1 MVQAVALRGSA
12 ARAWLISLSASSNRL
27 VNKLAAARSTCASA
41 TSSKSRDLR
50 ENLAASGYAAS
61 KRRNFPISRSPRA
74 TIFSL
79 AAAAADKSP
88 ASFAEFAAANRRSN
102 SSSGDA
108 GFCCALACRH
118 PRTASR
124 KRHAPRADRLQRMTF
139 EDREGGV
146 WIKAECPRLVP
157 KSTRLAANCSSRGIW
172 REIPRGR
179 VLKEG
184 RAGQVG
190 ILRCASNTRL
200 VAAGSLLLV
209 VPNLHG
215 PHSRLFAN
223 EASAVGKLRTI
234 VQLQNEYT
242 ARREN
247 RGFACNLPLLKP
259 IGQQKF

>member
-27 VNKLAAARSTCASA
+27 ANKLAAARSTCASA
-41 TSSKSRDLR
+41 TSSNSRDLR

-79 AAAAADKSP
+79 AAAAAGKSP

-157 KSTRLAANCSSRGIW
+157 KSTRLVASCSSRGIW
-172 REIPRGR
+172 REIAISNNVGR
-179 VLKEG
+179 VKHFSSSTLR
-184 RAGQVG
+184 RALEKKRHFALADG
-190 ILRCASNTRL
+190 LRF
-200 VAAGSLLLV
+200 
-209 VPNLHG
+209 P
-215 PHSRLFAN
+215 
-223 EASAVGKLRTI
+223 
-234 VQLQNEYT
+234 
-242 ARREN
+242 
-247 RGFACNLPLLKP
+247 
-259 IGQQKF
+259 

>member
-41 TSSKSRDLR
+41 TSSNSRDLR
-50 ENLAASGYAAS
+50 ENQVASGYAAS

-79 AAAAADKSP
+79 AAAAAGKSP

-108 GFCCALACRH
+108 GFCCALAGRH

-157 KSTRLAANCSSRGIW
+157 KSTRLVASCSSRGIW
-172 REIPRGR
+172 REIAIALIDARISICELG
-179 VLKEG
+179 
-184 RAGQVG
+184 
-190 ILRCASNTRL
+190 
-200 VAAGSLLLV
+200 
-209 VPNLHG
+209 
-215 PHSRLFAN
+215 LFHAN
-223 EASAVGKLRTI
+223 
-234 VQLQNEYT
+234 
-242 ARREN
+242 
-247 RGFACNLPLLKP
+247 F
-259 IGQQKF
+259 

>member
-41 TSSKSRDLR
+41 TSSNSRDLR
-50 ENLAASGYAAS
+50 ENLVASGYAAS

-79 AAAAADKSP
+79 AAAAAGKSP

-124 KRHAPRADRLQRMTF
+124 KRHAPRADHLQTVNKVDASETSRV
-139 EDREGGV
+139 RE
-146 WIKAECPRLVP
+146 
-157 KSTRLAANCSSRGIW
+157 STQAVVVVDILAAVNSTHLRPSFTQASSIVFAFVRQASI
-172 REIPRGR
+172 IATGR
-179 VLKEG
+179 
-184 RAGQVG
+184 R
-190 ILRCASNTRL
+190 IS
-200 VAAGSLLLV
+200 S
-209 VPNLHG
+209 P
-215 PHSRLFAN
+215 
-223 EASAVGKLRTI
+223 
-234 VQLQNEYT
+234 
-242 ARREN
+242 
-247 RGFACNLPLLKP
+247 
-259 IGQQKF
+259 